1 MAGQRKP
8 QPGIEFP
15 AVLGGTEPGAGHD
28 RRGTGTEYLPLF
40 FRPRAG
46 QLRCDRHQG
55 VLVEGGAAAA
65 QHSRLQPGIHRR
77 AQLPGAL
84 QTLPDRGLRR
94 GHGLPLRPGDIY
106 RPGGGF
112 QLHLHLRRICR
123 GTPVPAVDL
132 PVLEHRPDGR
142 HPGPQHVRLPERGAG
157 QPAAGTQGSGCA
169 PPVLATAGKW
179 PVSWRVGV
187 AQPQARN
194 HQGAR
199 Q

>member
-84 QTLPDRGLRR
+84 QTLPDRGFVAATAFHFARAIFTDLVV
-94 GHGLPLRPGDIY
+94 GSSYTFIYGAFAAVPLFLLWIYLSWNIVLMGGILVHSMSAYQNEEQANRPLVLKALDV
-106 RPGGGF
+106 
-112 QLHLHLRRICR
+112 LHLFWQRQES
-123 GTPVPAVDL
+123 GQSVGE
-132 PVLEHRPDGR
+132 LELLNRKHAITR
-142 HPGPQHVRLPERGAG
+142 
-157 QPAAGTQGSGCA
+157 
-169 PPVLATAGKW
+169 
-179 PVSWRVGV
+179 
-187 AQPQARN
+187 
-194 HQGAR
+194 AR